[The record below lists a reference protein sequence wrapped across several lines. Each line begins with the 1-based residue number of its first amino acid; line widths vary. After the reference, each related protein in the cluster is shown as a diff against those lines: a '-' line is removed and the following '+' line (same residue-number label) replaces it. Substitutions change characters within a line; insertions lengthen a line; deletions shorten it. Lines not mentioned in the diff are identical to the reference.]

1 MNYRTHILS
10 ALRFSGA
17 FLAIFLF
24 LAIESAKA
32 QSQTDETSTEIY
44 VESFGIENGLQQ
56 SMVSQIMQDSNG
68 LLWMVTGDGLHCFDG
83 NEFKVFR
90 IQHSGAYNNSDNM
103 MRKIIETEP
112 GIFVIASS
120 SSFFRFTVANGEFEF
135 INREPSVYH
144 LLLDVVINK
153 KPLVWVY
160 SKGLSLAGD
169 SLEPLRLISRNGQ
182 SLPPNFSPLKAI
194 RTNTGDILVL
204 SAEGILHL
212 KKQNNTETSFSYQ
225 WHEAK
230 ACKTIASDQSGEV
243 YIIRDGNIYR
253 YRESGSWP
261 KVAETGITSASELT
275 IDSKGNFWISGTDS
289 KQTRLISNK
298 KSSSVNFLEITG
310 KYTDSIKPSI
320 KHIFEDSYDNLWFGT
335 DGNGLLKYNRQKA
348 IFEKLNLGFVRCL
361 AEKNGQILAGTFN
374 NGLWKIK
381 EDLKSHHRIQ
391 EKLFG
396 NNTYI
401 LDIETDTLGSIWVVT
416 RKGLIVLS
424 QNEHE
429 IFRFDQDWTHACFI
443 SSEHGVKTLQCDS
456 KLFKFKSDKNPL
468 LLSIEDYIS
477 VNSVQNFA
485 GKVWQGTPVGLFISN
500 KSTFMHGDSSNN
512 PGKQILKN
520 EVFHL
525 MISENQVWAAT
536 GSGITVFSMAGEEI
550 RSYSILETLNNEA
563 IYSLLKDHYGRI
575 WFSGIR
581 GIGLITANRDRI
593 IRYSTRNNLQSLE
606 FNHNAA
612 LILSNGK
619 LAFGGINGLNVI
631 DPESIITESK
641 KASVK
646 LFTLFA
652 ADSLWTK
659 GIPQIP
665 ASLKLGYK
673 SAHIQGS
680 VFSTAYHSKHD
691 QKFSFFLEGYQNDWS
706 NPVNESGFSYRNLPP
721 GEYRLFVKHTDSFG
735 QTGDAQLLLSLVIV
749 PAFWQTTWFML
760 LSLAL
765 LVFLTVLIVKR
776 IQKIRYTNRIKAMEQ
791 ENALEKERLRISKDM
806 HDDVGAS
813 LTRISILSEIL
824 KTQQNNPEKSRETID
839 DISEIA
845 GSVVDELSE
854 IIWAMNPR
862 NDFLDS
868 FSSYVRSYAS
878 AYFESTDTSIRFVF
892 PDQIE
897 NLPMTAEIRRN
908 LFLTIKEALHNISK
922 HARARNVLMKI
933 AVAGKKIS
941 IEIKDDGIGFNP
953 DNSSNLGNGLSNME
967 RRVLE
972 CGGQIKIFSSENNG
986 TSISLSMDL

>member
-1 MNYRTHILS
+1 MNYITLTFS
-10 ALRFSGA
+10 ALRIA
-17 FLAIFLF
+17 AAILEI
-24 LAIESAKA
+24 LILLYAAQVKA
-32 QSQTDETSTEIY
+32 QTLAQAPSTEIY
-44 VESFGIENGLQQ
+44 IESFGIENGLQQ
-56 SMVSQIMQDSNG
+56 SMVSQIIQDSDG

-83 NEFKVFR
+83 NEFKVYR
-90 IQHSGAYNNSDNM
+90 IQYNGVYNNSDNM
-103 MRKIIETEP
+103 MRKIIESEP
-112 GIFVIASS
+112 GVFVIASS
-120 SSFFRFTVANGEFEF
+120 SSFFRFTVANGEFDF

-160 SKGLSLAGD
+160 SKGLCLAGD
-169 SLEPLRLISRNGQ
+169 SLEPLSLNSQNGYAF
-182 SLPPNFSPLKAI
+182 PENIPPLKAI
-194 RTNTGDILVL
+194 RTSTGDILVL
-204 SAEGILHL
+204 NTEGILHL
-212 KKQNNTETSFSYQ
+212 KKQSNSETKFSYT

-230 ACKTIASDQSGEV
+230 ACKTMASDQSGNI
-243 YIIRDGNIYR
+243 YIIRDCNIYL
-253 YRESGSWP
+253 YHESGNWT
-261 KVAETGITSASELT
+261 KVADCGINPAADMT
-275 IDSKGNFWISGTDS
+275 IDSKGFFWISGTDS
-289 KQTRLISNK
+289 KETCLISNK
-298 KSSSVNFLEITG
+298 KSSGVNFLEITG

-320 KHIFEDSYDNLWFGT
+320 KHIFEDSHHNLWFGT

-348 IFEKLNLGFVRCL
+348 VFKKLNLGFVRCL
-361 AEKNGQILAGTFN
+361 AEKDGQILAGTFN
-374 NGLWKIK
+374 NGLWKIND
-381 EDLKSHHRIQ
+381 DLKSFNRIQ
-391 EKLFG
+391 EKLID

-401 LDIETDTLGSIWVVT
+401 LDIETDIYSRIWVVT
-416 RKGLIVLS
+416 RKGLLVLS
-424 QNEHE
+424 RGGQE
-429 IFRFDQDWTHACFI
+429 IFRFVQDWTHACFI
-443 SSEHGVKTLQCDS
+443 NSEYGVKALQCDS
-456 KLFKFKSDKNPL
+456 KLFTFQSEEKPK
-468 LLSIEDYIS
+468 LLSIQDYIS
-477 VNSVQNFA
+477 VNSVLKFD
-485 GKVWQGTPVGLFISN
+485 GKVWKGSPVGLFVSKEVTN
-500 KSTFMHGDSSNN
+500 SRKKTSSN
-512 PGKQILKN
+512 PEKQIFHS

-525 MISENQVWAAT
+525 MISEYEVWAAT
-536 GSGITVFSMAGEEI
+536 GSGIAVFSSDGKEI
-550 RSYSILETLNNEA
+550 RSYSILKALGNEA
-563 IYSLLKDHYGRI
+563 IYSLLKDKYGRI

-619 LAFGGINGLNVI
+619 LAFGGINGLNVM
-631 DPESIITESK
+631 DPEMVTSETK
-641 KASVK
+641 KPFVK
-646 LFTLFA
+646 LFSLYA

-659 GIPQIP
+659 GVPQNVP
-665 ASLKLGYK
+665 ALKLSYK

-680 VFSTAYHSKHD
+680 VYTTAYHSKHD

-706 NPVNESGFSYRNLPP
+706 NPINEAGFSYRNLPP

-760 LSLAL
+760 LSLAVL
-765 LVFLTVLIVKR
+765 ILLTVLIVKR
-776 IQKIRYTNRIKAMEQ
+776 IQRIRYTNRIKAMEQ

-839 DISEIA
+839 NISTIA
-845 GSVVDELSE
+845 GNVVDDLSE

-892 PDQIE
+892 PDQIK

-922 HARARNVLMKI
+922 HARARNVLLEI
-933 AVAGKKIS
+933 AVAEKKIR

-953 DNSSNLGNGLSNME
+953 DISSNQGNGLSNME

-972 CGGQIKIFSSENNG
+972 CGGQIKISSSENNG